1 MLRRSAPNSMIR
13 VVIFLLVAALLALG
27 FAWFADRPGEVAV
40 TWLGYRIE
48 TSLLVAAFAVALL
61 RHSSFL
67 SGAFIAQCCARPI
80 RSHCSFVIAAA
91 RAAISPSRAA

>member
-1 MLRRSAPNSMIR
+1 MIR

-61 RHSSFL
+61 A
-67 SGAFIAQCCARPI
+67 AFFI
-80 RSHCSFVIAAA
+80 FYE
-91 RAAISPSRAA
+91 